1 MKQKDTKKK
10 EDNTV
15 DEWDMYDALAKM
27 NEIDSLSPIRSKKT
41 KLPEDALRWQKV
53 VGEFS
58 LYNEYPAIMSYFVSL
73 GQILKD
79 DIRVPIGRLALDPR
93 IHYCWVQTARSG
105 KTTMFDFLSPV
116 WKQAFN
122 LINHHPTTTDEPSLP
137 LSGVK
142 EYTLNNPDSFTDQA
156 LLGTMK
162 INTPN
167 PDYSRT
173 EARNDEDYD
182 TPELID
188 MTIYGSLYGSGIIA
202 FDEFEHSG
210 IFKETQHKQ
219 ETVMLFQKFMNR
231 LDSDSHLIKKRL
243 TEWGKDLVV
252 DSQRSLWATTLP
264 PEGLERVIL
273 TKGVFQRMW
282 LYVRDVPESL
292 KQRME
297 EDYIDMIGQIHDNKD
312 GATPYHEEFAEML
325 YSSYKWVQDRLV
337 EVDGDARKVVEF
349 SDDAQK
355 RLKTVWK
362 GMRKYMNN
370 FDDNIYDALNTFLM
384 NMINN
389 ICVSAALCAVSE
401 RSTVVTARHINQGRQ
416 LTDESFDSITG
427 WFTDKLKKRPK
438 RIADKNNEKMYVAA
452 FNFTNPK
459 VTVNGVKGWV
469 DKSLMIEAFR
479 KNEACGRNKFYRHWA
494 SAQHLFEEI
503 RTTKTYV
510 KLKVNEDE

>member
-1 MKQKDTKKK
+1 MA
-10 EDNTV
+10 EDLDI
-15 DEWDMYDALAKM
+15 DEWQMYDALAKV
-27 NEIDSLSPIRSKKT
+27 NEGDSLTVVRSKKIE
-41 KLPEDALRWQKV
+41 LPKDALRWQEV

-58 LYNEYPAIMSYFVSL
+58 LYNEYPAMMSYFVTL
-73 GQILKD
+73 GQLLKD
-79 DIRVPIGRLALDPR
+79 DVRVPIGRLSLDPR
-93 IHYCWVQTARSG
+93 IHYCWIQTARSG

-116 WKQAFN
+116 WQKTFG
-122 LINHHPTTTDEPSLP
+122 LINHHPTTTDNPSLP
-137 LSGVK
+137 LTGVK

-167 PDYSRT
+167 PDYSRAD
-173 EARNDEDYD
+173 ARNDEDYD
-182 TPELID
+182 IPELID

-210 IFKETQHKQ
+210 IFKESQHKQ

-231 LDSDSHLIKKRL
+231 LDSDSHLIRKRL
-243 TEWGKDLVV
+243 TEWGRDLVV

-264 PEGLERVIL
+264 PEGLEKVIL

-297 EDYIDMIGQIHDNKD
+297 EDYIDMIGEIKEGEN
-312 GATPYHEEFAEML
+312 GAAPYQEEFAEMM
-325 YSSYKWVQDRLV
+325 YSTYQWVQQRLD
-337 EVDGDARKVVEF
+337 EEDGDSRKVVSF
-349 SDDAQK
+349 STDAQK

-370 FDDNIYDALNTFLM
+370 FDDNIYQALNTFLM

-389 ICVSAALCAVSE
+389 ICIAAALCAVSE
-401 RSTVVTARHINQGRQ
+401 RSKVITAKHINQGRQ

-438 RIADKNNEKMYVAA
+438 RLADKNNEKMYAA
-452 FNFTNPK
+452 AYNSTNPK
-459 VTVNGVKGWV
+459 VKVNGTSGWV
-469 DKSLMIEAFR
+469 DKRLMIEAFR
-479 KNEACGRNKFYRHWA
+479 KNEACGRNKFYRHWQ
-494 SAQHLFEEI
+494 SVKHIFEEI